1 MSRNVTIGL
10 VQMDCV
16 MLDKEA
22 NLRKAKEFIE
32 QAAQQHTDI
41 ICFPEMFSTGYSPSI
56 IGPKYIEVAED
67 PDGATFA
74 FLAELAKKH
83 HMYIVAPIVL
93 KSKIP
98 GLLYNG
104 LIVISR
110 DGQLMGTYNK
120 THLWAGERFWFRAG
134 DRYPVFDMDF
144 GKVGLMICYDGG
156 FPEVSRIL
164 ALSGAELILCPSAFP
179 IRDKDM
185 WDVYFASRSLEN
197 CCFVAGINRV
207 GTEDDCHMFGNN
219 KIYNFRGHLLAEAPV
234 DQEFLLVHTVD
245 LDDVAYHRCAVSPG
259 PPCGDLSEDHRD
271 VLIANREWS
280 PGFKNPPAW
289 PGDSCFHA
297 EYGGFQDRKI
307 DIASGGTIFSRF
319 LSLQIPPVGN
329 IIPTVHE

>member
-104 LIVISR
+104 LIVIS
-110 DGQLMGTYNK
+110 
-120 THLWAGERFWFRAG
+120 
-134 DRYPVFDMDF
+134 
-144 GKVGLMICYDGG
+144 
-156 FPEVSRIL
+156 
-164 ALSGAELILCPSAFP
+164 
-179 IRDKDM
+179 
-185 WDVYFASRSLEN
+185 
-197 CCFVAGINRV
+197 
-207 GTEDDCHMFGNN
+207 
-219 KIYNFRGHLLAEAPV
+219 
-234 DQEFLLVHTVD
+234 
-245 LDDVAYHRCAVSPG
+245 
-259 PPCGDLSEDHRD
+259 
-271 VLIANREWS
+271 
-280 PGFKNPPAW
+280 
-289 PGDSCFHA
+289 
-297 EYGGFQDRKI
+297 
-307 DIASGGTIFSRF
+307 
-319 LSLQIPPVGN
+319 
-329 IIPTVHE
+329 